1 MPSASE
7 RVNDRGATRAG
18 SMRRIGSTV
27 RALRAAWRLGR
38 GSLRAARARR
48 ASWLTTVALLALL
61 ACEGSPTS
69 SSAGSN
75 EASLADAPR
84 WLVRTEATGTWV
96 VPEHLGTVHA
106 WVDARVANVRF
117 DERVFVEVF
126 APYGDTAI
134 RTLHVMEHRGAL
146 GAFERWGAD
155 TIELFPAHGP
165 EGRALTGPVLYRFRM
180 QHDLGAGD
188 VMVATPWEVLYGEGA
203 PTPPVDDPWLPREP
217 STHSTEAIARE
228 EREENVDASDE
239 REIAREEWEENG
251 GESGESERDEGD
263 LPEVFFSPFEDP
275 GAPIVRR
282 IRALTER
289 ARRGE
294 RPRLDVAVMNVNDR
308 ELEDAIV
315 EAHRAGVRVRV
326 VHDGRKH
333 RPAYDW
339 YRGDDRLLAAG
350 VPLLGVR
357 RPGRGAMHDKIVLF
371 DGAELGTGSMNFETG
386 ARFENHESFLFTREA
401 SLLAAYTERFEAI
414 AGGVLRPRSHD
425 AAARVSVTF
434 APDEEPHRVVGRL
447 LDEARERIVVAMF
460 TAKDVHYVEH
470 GRPTS
475 LHGKLVAAVAR
486 GVEVVAILDHGIHE
500 ASEHYGTIT
509 EDDPADEALAA
520 AGVHVVL
527 VDNPFGRYASM
538 HHKTV
543 VIDDAIAVTG
553 AFNWYHDAAF
563 LNDEDQLVWRDPRV
577 ARIFLGEMVDLLR
590 RYDPSFDAGAWP
602 HVEVELV
609 VRHEGTRFGER
620 LAVAGSL
627 PELGAWRPE
636 DAVVLDGADYPIWR
650 TRLVLPIGLRFEA
663 KAFVRGFDGLRWEHG
678 PNRALRVPSEPGT
691 IAW

>member
-1 MPSASE
+1 MPSASD
-7 RVNDRGATRAG
+7 RVNDRARARGRSTRAG

-27 RALRAAWRLGR
+27 RALRAAWQLGR

-48 ASWLTTVALLALL
+48 APWLTTVALLGLL
-61 ACEGSPTS
+61 ACESSPTS
-69 SSAGSN
+69 SSSGSN

-96 VPEHLGTVHA
+96 VPQHLGTVHA

-117 DERVFVEVF
+117 DKRVFVEVF

-134 RTLHVMEHRGAL
+134 RTLHVMEHRGPL

-165 EGRALTGPVLYRFRM
+165 GGRALTGPVLHRFRM

-203 PTPPVDDPWLPREP
+203 PTPPVDDPWLPNEP
-217 STHSTEAIARE
+217 VIE
-228 EREENVDASDE
+228 
-239 REIAREEWEENG
+239 EIASEDRAESA
-251 GESGESERDEGD
+251 GESGESGGLEDA
-263 LPEVFFSPFEDP
+263 LPSVFFSPFEDP
-275 GAPIVRR
+275 GSQIVRR

-357 RPGRGAMHDKIVLF
+357 RPGRGAMHDKIVIF

-386 ARFENHESFLFTREA
+386 ARFENHESYLFTRET
-401 SLLAAYTERFEAI
+401 SLLAAYAERFEAI

-425 AAARVSVTF
+425 PDARVSVTF

-475 LHGKLVAAVAR
+475 LHGKLAAAVAR

-577 ARIFLGEMVDLLR
+577 ARIYLGEMVDLLR
-590 RYDPSFDAGAWP
+590 RYDPSFDARAWP
-602 HVEVELV
+602 RVQVELA
-609 VRHEGTRFGER
+609 VRHDGTRFGER

-636 DAVVLDGADYPIWR
+636 AAVVLDGTDYPIWR
-650 TRLVLPIGLRFEA
+650 TRLALPIGVRFEA
-663 KAFVRGFDGLRWEHG
+663 KAFVRGFDGLRWESG

>member
-1 MPSASE
+1 M
-7 RVNDRGATRAG
+7 
-18 SMRRIGSTV
+18 

-48 ASWLTTVALLALL
+48 APWLTTFALLGLL
-61 ACEGSPTS
+61 ACESSPTS
-69 SSAGSN
+69 SSSGSN

-117 DERVFVEVF
+117 DKRVFVEVF

-134 RTLHVMEHRGAL
+134 RTLHVMEHRGPL

-165 EGRALTGPVLYRFRM
+165 EGRALTGPVLHRFRM

-188 VMVATPWEVLYGEGA
+188 VMVATPWEVLYGEGT
-203 PTPPVDDPWLPREP
+203 PTPPVDDPWRPSEP
-217 STHSTEAIARE
+217 STRTSEAIARE
-228 EREENVDASDE
+228 EREENVDASGE
-239 REIAREEWEENG
+239 REIAREDWAENG
-251 GESGESERDEGD
+251 GESSESEHDEGD
-263 LPEVFFSPFEDP
+263 LPEVFFAPFEDP
-275 GAPIVRR
+275 GAQIVRR

-289 ARRGE
+289 AQRGE

-357 RPGRGAMHDKIVLF
+357 RPGRGAMHDKIVIF

-401 SLLAAYTERFEAI
+401 SLLAAYAERFEAI
-414 AGGVLRPRSHD
+414 AGGVLRPRSHY
-425 AAARVSVTF
+425 ANARVSVTF

-447 LDEARERIVVAMF
+447 LDQARERIVVAMF
-460 TAKDVHYVEH
+460 TAKDVHYVED

-563 LNDEDQLVWRDPRV
+563 LNDEDQLVWR
-577 ARIFLGEMVDLLR
+577 
-590 RYDPSFDAGAWP
+590 SFDAGAWP
-602 HVEVELV
+602 HVEVELA

-636 DAVVLDGADYPIWR
+636 DAVVLDGTDYPIWR
-650 TRLVLPIGLRFEA
+650 TRLALPIGVRFEA
-663 KAFVRGFDGLRWEHG
+663 KAFVRGFDGLRWESG